1 MASVSTAP
9 YQLTM
14 HRRTVC
20 LRSSS
25 RNVPSALVGRFF
37 LGRSPPRLLNAAA
50 PSGLKPA
57 PASRL
62 REACSH
68 LQYSTRN
75 HFRFVTH
82 SCPQVF
88 HRQTDS
94 SRHEVTASA
103 GTCTRVRRCARRAP
117 FQHDPTVAPAR
128 ARRAALPSHHGALCI
143 AESAFTDWMKSE
155 HWVCEF
161 PDPN

>member
-88 HRQTDS
+88 HRESDS
-94 SRHEVTASA
+94 SRDEVTGRA
-103 GTCTRVRRCARRAP
+103 GACTRFPPLQSRSPPGGENKTRLGVDLATGFVP
-117 FQHDPTVAPAR
+117 VTPWT
-128 ARRAALPSHHGALCI
+128 I
-143 AESAFTDWMKSE
+143 ASGIK
-155 HWVCEF
+155 HWQSLTNVLF
-161 PDPN
+161 